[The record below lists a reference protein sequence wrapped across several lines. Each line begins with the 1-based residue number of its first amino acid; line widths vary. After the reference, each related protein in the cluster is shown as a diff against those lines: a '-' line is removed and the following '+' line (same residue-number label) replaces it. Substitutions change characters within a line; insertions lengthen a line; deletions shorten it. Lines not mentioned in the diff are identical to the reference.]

1 MVAEP
6 TAASTPLS
14 SRELEEEA
22 KERGFDRGRPGHNQ
36 PTGDTRLPA
45 SESDMLKD
53 EGHGAGNSSP
63 TTMLPPD

>member
-22 KERGFDRGRPGHNQ
+22 KQRGFDRSSAPAA
-36 PTGDTRLPA
+36 DTSAGTHLPA

-53 EGHGAGNSSP
+53 EGHSGGSSAP

>member
-22 KERGFDRGRPGHNQ
+22 RARGFDRSSV
-36 PTGDTRLPA
+36 PTGDASGDTHLPA

-53 EGHGAGNSSP
+53 EGHSSGNP
-63 TTMLPPD
+63 APATMLPPD

>member
-22 KERGFDRGRPGHNQ
+22 RARGFDRGRPGHDQ
-36 PTGDTRLPA
+36 SDGDTHLPA
-45 SESDMLKD
+45 SESGMLKD
-53 EGHGAGNSSP
+53 EGHSGGSPAP